1 MKYQTPVAYL
11 NESLNCKKDR
21 DAELYPIECL
31 VVLRHVVTVGIIID
45 GYNYGVEDHR
55 ENHQ

>member
-1 MKYQTPVAYL
+1 MKYKTPVAYL

-21 DAELYPIECL
+21 DAELYLVQGL
-31 VVLRHVVTVGIIID
+31 VVLSHIVTIGIIIN
-45 GYNYGVEDHR
+45 GYNYGIEDHR